1 VSREGQLKGKLPY
14 MAPEQIQGGTINA
27 RTDVYGA
34 SVLLWELLVGA
45 RLFQADGEA
54 NIMSLVLNHPVPAP
68 SSLRPDVPPTLDAI
82 TLRGLDRSEDRR
94 FETAKEMALEL
105 EKACR
110 LATAA
115 EIGTWVQSI
124 AESSLA
130 DRRFKVSRL
139 ERESARKLPGEAHDS
154 GFPGPP
160 PPRPTGE
167 RPVREESTMV
177 DAPQGMRGGFLTR
190 AWAAALGLFRPSM
203 NGRR

>member
-1 VSREGQLKGKLPY
+1 

-54 NIMSLVLNHPVPAP
+54 NIMSLVLNHTVPAP
-68 SSLRPDVPPTLDAI
+68 SSLRPDVPPSLDAI
-82 TLRGLDRSEDRR
+82 TLRGLDRSEERR

-105 EKACR
+105 ENACR

-130 DRRFKVSRL
+130 DRRYKVARL

-160 PPRPTGE
+160 RPAAE
-167 RPVREESTMV
+167 KPIREESTMI
-177 DAPQGMRGGFLTR
+177 DAPQGMRAGFLTR
-190 AWAAALGLFRPSM
+190 AWAAAMGLFRPSM